1 VSQRADDR
9 RQNHRTALHFT
20 VIWRGLSTGSTMTSS
35 GAPADLAQRSWNCC
49 AYGKPGAGANG
60 IGLDLED
67 CKVKFQ
73 AA

>member
-1 VSQRADDR
+1 
-9 RQNHRTALHFT
+9 
-20 VIWRGLSTGSTMTSS
+20 MTSS